1 VNKIAQIQKDVQE
14 YYGQVIQK
22 TDDLKAKVCC
32 PVDSLPDEL
41 KPFLKNIHNEVQ
53 ERFYGCASS
62 IPPLLEG
69 LTILDLGSGTGR
81 DCYLFSQLVGPEGNV
96 IGVDMTDE
104 QLAVA
109 NKYIPYHMERF
120 GYSKPNVDFRKS
132 CIEDLKSVGIED
144 NSVDLIFSNCVLN
157 LSPDKEKV
165 FSEIFRVLK
174 PGGEL
179 YFSDVYAG
187 RRVPKHLQT
196 DPVLVGECLGGALY
210 LEDFRRIMQKVGFL
224 DFRTVS
230 QTRLDVGNPEIEKK
244 AGMIDFYSTV
254 FRSFKC
260 NLEDICENF
269 GHVAYYNG
277 TIPGHL
283 HEFELDDH
291 HLFRTGMPVPICGNT
306 TNMLSETRY
315 KEHFKI
321 VGDFSTHYGPFDCT
335 PDPIKKDYDNSGAC
349 C

>member
-1 VNKIAQIQKDVQE
+1 MNKITQTQKNVQE
-14 YYGQVIQK
+14 YYGRIIQK
-22 TDDLKAKVCC
+22 TEDLKSKVCC
-32 PVDSLPDEL
+32 PTDSLPKEL
-41 KPFLKNIHNEVQ
+41 KPFLKNIHDEVQ

-62 IPPLLEG
+62 IPPLLDG

-81 DCYLFSQLVGPEGNV
+81 DCYLFSQLVGKKGRV

-104 QLAVA
+104 QLSIA

-120 GYSKPNVDFRKS
+120 GYSKKNVEFRKG
-132 CIEDLKSVGIED
+132 CIENL
-144 NSVDLIFSNCVLN
+144 NSVNIKDDSIDLVFSNCVLN

-179 YFSDVYAG
+179 YFSDVYSG
-187 RRVPKHLQT
+187 RRIPKHLQA

-210 LEDFRRIMQKVGFL
+210 FEDFRRIMQKVGFL

-230 QTRLDVGNPEIEKK
+230 KLRLDLGNPEIIKK
-244 AGMIDFYSTV
+244 AGMIDFYSIV

-260 NLEDICENF
+260 SLEDICENF
-269 GHVAYYNG
+269 GHVAYYKG

-291 HLFRTGMPVPICGNT
+291 HLFKTSMPFPICGNT
-306 TNMLSETRY
+306 TNMLIQTRY
-315 KEHFKI
+315 KEHFRI
-321 VGDFSTHYGPFDCT
+321 TGNFSTHYGPFNCA
-335 PDPIKKDYDNSGAC
+335 PDQIKKNYDNSGTC